1 MKREYRVEELVPHSG
16 KMSLLSAIVDH
27 GEGWLQAEV
36 LISKESMFAEARGVP
51 AWIGLEYMA
60 QAIAA
65 YSGLQ
70 ERLQGGSPKIGFLL
84 GSRKYLCN
92 AERFAIGQK
101 LVITVSPELEG
112 SNGLNVFNAE
122 LQGDDGVSA
131 SAVVNVFQPDD
142 AEQFLKEAQQ

>member
-1 MKREYRVEELVPHSG
+1 LSGEYRVADLVPHSG
-16 KMSLLSAIVDH
+16 RMSLLSAILDY
-27 GEGWLQAEV
+27 GDDWLQAEV
-36 LISKESMFAEARGVP
+36 VITAESMFADAQGVP

-60 QAIAA
+60 QTIAA

-70 ERLQGGSPKIGFLL
+70 ERLQGGRPKVGFLL

-92 AERFAIGQK
+92 AERFAIGQR
-101 LVITVSPELEG
+101 LVVTVSPELQG

-122 LQGDDGVSA
+122 LHGDGISA

-142 AEQFLKEAQQ
+142 ADRFLQEALQ

>member
-1 MKREYRVEELVPHSG
+1 MKSGYQVADLVPHSG
-16 KMSLLSAIVDH
+16 RMSLLSGIVDY

-36 LISKESMFAEARGVP
+36 DITPESTFADADGVP

-70 ERLQGGSPKIGFLL
+70 ERRRGGSPKIGFLL

-101 LVITVSPELEG
+101 IRVRVQPEVEG
-112 SNGLNVFNAE
+112 SNGLNVFNCE
-122 LQGDDGVSA
+122 LRGDGIEA
-131 SAVVNVFQPDD
+131 TALVNVFQPDD
-142 AEQFLKEAQQ
+142 VEEFLQDALQ

>member
-1 MKREYRVEELVPHSG
+1 LSSEYSVADLVPHSG
-16 KMSLLSAIVDH
+16 KMSLLSTILDY
-27 GEGWLQAEV
+27 GEDWLQAEV
-36 LISKESMFAEARGVP
+36 VITAESMFADAQGVP

-65 YSGLQ
+65 YSGLK
-70 ERLQGGSPKIGFLL
+70 ERLQDGRPRIGFLL

-92 AERFAIGQK
+92 AERFAIGQR
-101 LVITVSPELEG
+101 LVVTVSPELEG

-122 LQGDDGVSA
+122 LHGDGISA

-142 AEQFLKEAQQ
+142 ADRFLQEALQ

>member
-1 MKREYRVEELVPHSG
+1 LNSAYSVADLVPHSG
-16 KMSLLSAIVDH
+16 RMSLLSAILDY
-27 GEGWLQAEV
+27 GEDWLKSEVVITAES
-36 LISKESMFAEARGVP
+36 LFADAQGVP

-60 QAIAA
+60 QTIAA

-70 ERLQGGSPKIGFLL
+70 ERLQGGRPKVGFLL

-92 AERFAIGQK
+92 AERFAIGQR
-101 LVITVSPELEG
+101 LVVTVSPELQG

-122 LQGDDGVSA
+122 LHGDGISA

-142 AEQFLKEAQQ
+142 ADRFLQEALQ

>member
-1 MKREYRVEELVPHSG
+1 MTTAYSVADLVPHSG
-16 KMSLLSAIVDH
+16 KMSLLSAIVDY
-27 GEGWLQAEV
+27 GAGWLQAEV
-36 LISKESMFAEARGVP
+36 VIAPESTFADAQGVP

-60 QAIAA
+60 QTIAA

-70 ERLQGGSPKIGFLL
+70 ERLRGGAPRSGFLL

-101 LVITVSPELEG
+101 LLVTVHPEIPG
-112 SNGLNVFNAE
+112 GNGLIVFNCE
-122 LQGDDGVSA
+122 LQGEGISA

-142 AEQFLKEAQQ
+142 PAALLPGASQ

>member
-1 MKREYRVEELVPHSG
+1 VIT
-16 KMSLLSAIVDH
+16 A
-27 GEGWLQAEV
+27 
-36 LISKESMFAEARGVP
+36 ESMFADTQGVP

-60 QAIAA
+60 QTIAA

-70 ERLQGGSPKIGFLL
+70 ERLQGGRPKVGFLL

-92 AERFAIGQK
+92 AERFAIGQR
-101 LVITVSPELEG
+101 LVVTVSPELQG

-122 LQGDDGVSA
+122 LHGDGISA

-142 AEQFLKEAQQ
+142 ADRFLQEALQ